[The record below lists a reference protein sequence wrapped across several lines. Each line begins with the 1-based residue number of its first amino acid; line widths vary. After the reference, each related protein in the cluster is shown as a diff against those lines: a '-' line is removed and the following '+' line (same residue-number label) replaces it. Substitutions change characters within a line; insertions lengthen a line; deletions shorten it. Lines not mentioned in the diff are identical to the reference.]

1 MKLYEIVEKIG
12 LKVKAMEEKDVEIE
26 KGYCCDLLSEVMGRA
41 EAGCIWITVHTN
53 MNVLGV
59 ASMLDIKAVI
69 IAEGH
74 EADDTF
80 IEKAREEGIAL
91 FESSENGFTLSGK
104 LYEMGIR

>member
-1 MKLYEIVEKIG
+1 MKLYEIVEKAG
-12 LKVKAMEEKDVEIE
+12 LKIKVMEEQEVEIE

-59 ASMLDIKAVI
+59 ASMLDIKAVV

-80 IEKAREEGIAL
+80 IEKAKEEGIAL